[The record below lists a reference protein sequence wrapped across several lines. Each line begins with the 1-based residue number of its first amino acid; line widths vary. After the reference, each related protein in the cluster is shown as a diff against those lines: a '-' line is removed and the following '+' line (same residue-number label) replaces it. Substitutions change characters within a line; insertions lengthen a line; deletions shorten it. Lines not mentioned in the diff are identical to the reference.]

1 MEQRADSKARR
12 IVLSLLIVGVLG
24 ALVGVGT
31 LSAFSS
37 STSNSGNNFD
47 AGTVYVTDNDAGSAL
62 YNVTNQKPGDT
73 VTSCIKVTY
82 GGTLGADVR
91 LYTPSTINAV
101 GQYVNLTVEKGTSSG
116 NPSFPGCGTFT
127 SEATVYNGTLQ
138 GFATAHSSYANGSS
152 VYPGSQTAW
161 NANDTLVYR
170 FTLSMQDNNA
180 ANGQGAG
187 ALQSGSHSFVWEAR
201 NQ

>member
-1 MEQRADSKARR
+1 MSERKDSKARR
-12 IVLSLLIVGVLG
+12 ITLSLLIVGVVG

-47 AGTVYVTDNDAGSAL
+47 AGTVYITDNDAGSAL
-62 YNVTNQKPGDT
+62 YNVTNRKPGDT

-82 GGTLGADVR
+82 GGTLAADVH
-91 LYTPSTINAV
+91 LYTGSTIGSV
-101 GQYVNLTVEKGTSSG
+101 GQYIDLTIDKGTSSG
-116 NPSFPGCGTFT
+116 NPAFPGCGTFT
-127 SEATVYNGTLQ
+127 SEANVFTGTLS
-138 GFATAHSSYANGSS
+138 GFASAHNNYANGSS

-161 NANDTLVYR
+161 NGSDTLVYR
-170 FTLSMQDNNA
+170 FTLTLQDNNN
-180 ANGQGAG
+180 ANGQGTG
-187 ALQSGSHSFVWEAR
+187 AMQSGSHSFTWESR